1 MEKIQTGLRIT
12 KEQHDRI
19 RKITIRSGT
28 SINSVILQ
36 ALDIGLTHI
45 ERAYEAEEEVKR

>member
-1 MEKIQTGLRIT
+1 MKKIQTGLRIT

-19 RKITIRSGT
+19 KKITIRSGT

-45 ERAYEAEEEVKR
+45 ERAYEPQEEKG

>member
-1 MEKIQTGLRIT
+1 MKKIQTGLRLT

-19 RKITIRSGT
+19 KKIADRSGN

-36 ALDIGLTHI
+36 ALDIGFTHI
-45 ERAYEAEEEVKR
+45 ERAYETQEEKG